1 MASLRGRGYGLRI
14 WNAAIAH
21 AGPRVIGLDGVLV
34 QRQYY
39 TKFRLEFAYANFLQ
53 WVSLIAADLSPGKW
67 TVPGAYS

>member
-1 MASLRGRGYGLRI
+1 
-14 WNAAIAH
+14 
-21 AGPRVIGLDGVLV
+21 VIGLDGVLV

-39 TKFRLEFAYANFLQ
+39 TKFRFEFAYANVRQ